1 MTLAVIEALD
11 AYLEKLDNG
20 TDGEVGHTLNLL
32 RKARQET
39 TFADDK
45 EIARARDKYA
55 LGSNDDVEIDDGA
68 LTSAGDEGT
77 WVQAWVW
84 LPHDQDTCREC
95 GEPNDN
101 GDGFDGLCGN
111 CADRAEGEN
120 EPQP

>member
-20 TDGEVGHTLNLL
+20 TDGEVGYALNLL
-32 RKARQET
+32 RKARQEM

-45 EIARARDKYA
+45 ELARARDKYA

-68 LTSAGDEGT
+68 LTSQADEGT

-84 LPHDQDTCREC
+84 LRDEQDTCREC

-111 CADRAEGEN
+111 CADRAEN
-120 EPQP
+120 EGD